1 MPTFLNLLRRGPSG
15 VGDTSASWASCREQ
29 EEPLQSRSPQRQN
42 KRIGPYKRRNVVERS
57 FNTLKHW
64 RSLATRYD
72 KRALIYGSA
81 TVLHAVVIWS
91 TLLGDTS

>member
-1 MPTFLNLLRRGPSG
+1 MCYPEKDDQKANRKRKGPAG
-15 VGDTSASWASCREQ
+15 GRPVTYDKDA
-29 EEPLQSRSPQRQN
+29 
-42 KRIGPYKRRNVVERS
+42 YKRRNVVERS

-64 RSLATRYD
+64 RFLATCYD

-91 TLLGDTS
+91 TLLGDAS